1 MATKE
6 ITAIGRAEAA
16 EAAWKPTASK
26 TLVIEQKK
34 EYIIFDLAKGISI
47 SQVLTDSSQF
57 FRHEMK

>member
-34 EYIIFDLAKGISI
+34 EYIIFDLA
-47 SQVLTDSSQF
+47 
-57 FRHEMK
+57 